1 MGRLAGGATFSSMS
15 AAADYLGPGAI
26 EVNRYQTEI
35 VDLVRRRFPFG
46 QRINNT
52 PATGQPSR
60 YFEQLAIGVAAF
72 SDPRALTQ
80 TATQPQRQERVLM
93 LKALT
98 NQINYGIFDVEVN
111 QQQGQFSYLE
121 AKDLTDCVDS
131 VLKLHDSNLW
141 NGADTDP
148 MIATSS
154 QYYGVSG
161 QCFTAALATGAA
173 PGNTVLNIA
182 SSGSLVD
189 GLKQQVA
196 TMVVRTDFE
205 ARPTAFYTNPLLL
218 NLFDK
223 EAKSFQLY
231 YNQVEI
237 LPGVIVEA
245 IPTQAGIIPLVGD
258 PSITVFSGNGIP
270 AGQSTYTG
278 FLLTEEMVEYH
289 YLTDPL
295 PRVFQLGLLGNL
307 AAQYVVVKFGG
318 VIVKGA
324 PYSTSCIITT
334 R

>member
-1 MGRLAGGATFSSMS
+1 MGRMTGPAQFSSMS

-35 VDLVRRRFPFG
+35 VDLVRRRYPFG

-60 YFEQLAIGVAAF
+60 YFEQLAIGTAAF
-72 SDPRALTQ
+72 TDPRVLTQ
-80 TATQPQRQERVLM
+80 TATQPQRQERVVM

-121 AKDLTDCVDS
+121 AKDLTDTVDS

-141 NGADTDP
+141 NGTDTDL
-148 MIATSS
+148 MIATTS

-161 QCFTAALATGAA
+161 QCFTAATSSI
-173 PGNTVLNIA
+173 GNAVSTISSSA
-182 SSGSLVD
+182 SVID
-189 GLKQQVA
+189 GIKTQVA
-196 TMVVRTDFE
+196 NMVVRTDFE
-205 ARPTAFYTNPLLL
+205 ARPTAFYTNPLML
-218 NLFDK
+218 NLIDI
-223 EAKSFQLY
+223 EAKSLQLY

-245 IPTQAGIIPLVGD
+245 IPTQAGIIPLIGD
-258 PSITVFSGNGIP
+258 PSITVF
-270 AGQSTYTG
+270 AGQGGDAGKSYYTG
-278 FLLTEEMVEYH
+278 FLLTEDMVEYH

-307 AAQYVVVKFGG
+307 AAQYVVVKFGAPVVKG
-318 VIVKGA
+318 PGYSSAIVKW
-324 PYSTSCIITT
+324 IK
-334 R
+334 